1 MKTFKQYLE
10 EKKANVISMDVP
22 LFMRM
27 LEYAR
32 EDAADD
38 LDLHFVT
45 ENIIRLSGGVLTM
58 ADYEQIVKI
67 SKK

>member
-1 MKTFKQYLE
+1 MKTFKRYLE
-10 EKKANVISMDVP
+10 EQKANVISMDVP

-58 ADYEQIVKI
+58 ADYEQIVRI